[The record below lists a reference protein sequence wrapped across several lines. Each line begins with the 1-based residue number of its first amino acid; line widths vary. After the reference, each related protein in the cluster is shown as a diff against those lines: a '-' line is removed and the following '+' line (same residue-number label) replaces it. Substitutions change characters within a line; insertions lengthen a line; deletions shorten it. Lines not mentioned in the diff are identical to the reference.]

1 MPQISLKIGR
11 GEGGGTDYFKCA
23 VVRAPFQEEI
33 SAGIKANQN
42 LKSTII
48 SSVVVVANNYA
59 CIGLDKIE
67 ERLPILN
74 QPTDKVSP
82 FYVHMLSRR
91 TCILSVVS
99 VISKNARRR
108 VSINHTCFTD

>member
-1 MPQISLKIGR
+1 M
-11 GEGGGTDYFKCA
+11 
-23 VVRAPFQEEI
+23 
-33 SAGIKANQN
+33 
-42 LKSTII
+42 
-48 SSVVVVANNYA
+48 VANNYA